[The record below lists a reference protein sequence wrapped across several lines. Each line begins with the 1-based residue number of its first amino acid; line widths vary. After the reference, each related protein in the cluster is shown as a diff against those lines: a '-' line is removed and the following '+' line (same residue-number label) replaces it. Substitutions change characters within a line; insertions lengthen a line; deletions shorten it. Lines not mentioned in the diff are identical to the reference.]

1 MLMFIQCNTTSSSP
15 KKKNLNGKGLY
26 LQFCQ
31 SCHGEDGKKGLLGAK
46 DLSTSTLNQ
55 DEIVYVITNGSNNMM
70 PYKSIL
76 DNEQIKTIADYIKN
90 LKKQ

>member
-1 MLMFIQCNTTSSSP
+1 MLMFIQCETPNIPT
-15 KKKNLNGKGLY
+15 KKSNIKGKDLY

-31 SCHGEDGKKGLLGAK
+31 SCHGKDGKKGMLDAK

-55 DEIVYVITNGSNNMM
+55 DEVVYIISNGRNNMM

-76 DNEQIKTIADYIKN
+76 NNEQIIIIADYIKT

>member
-1 MLMFIQCNTTSSSP
+1 MLMFIQCEMPSNPT
-15 KKKNLNGKGLY
+15 KKSNIKGKDLY

-31 SCHGEDGKKGLLGAK
+31 SCHGKDGKKGMLGAK

-55 DEIVYVITNGSNNMM
+55 DEIVYVITNGRNNMM

>member
-1 MLMFIQCNTTSSSP
+1 MFIQCESPASS
-15 KKKNLNGKGLY
+15 KKQKGIKGKDLY

-46 DLSTSTLNQ
+46 DLSTSILSQ
-55 DEIVYVITNGSNNMM
+55 DETIYVITNGRNNMM

-76 DNEQIKTIADYIKN
+76 DNEKIKAIANHIKT